1 MSSWNPLGKK
11 PACLCVRPLLS
22 QGLVTHVE
30 DRELE
35 LAFVN
40 LAELEDNAKK
50 LYKEVQRYE
59 DTVAQ
64 MHKLEH
70 KMSSELLANSA
81 HLCCCQDE
89 DHAADHF
96 RDLSSSYQK
105 VVYQMGNNTEDLILL
120 SGRTVVDPLK
130 KLSAEFGPI
139 ANAIKKRDA
148 ALRWV
153 NTCLLYTSPSP
164 RDS

>member
-1 MSSWNPLGKK
+1 MVS
-11 PACLCVRPLLS
+11 RPLLS
-22 QGLVTHVE
+22 QGLSTHVE

-35 LAFVN
+35 LAYVN
-40 LAELEDNAKK
+40 LAELEDNTKK

-59 DTVAQ
+59 DTVAN

-70 KMSSELLANSA
+70 KMSSELTNS
-81 HLCCCQDE
+81 HLCHEDE
-89 DHAADHF
+89 PF
-96 RDLSSSYQK
+96 RDLSASYQK

-148 ALRWV
+148 ALR
-153 NTCLLYTSPSP
+153 
-164 RDS
+164 